1 MKRLVLLSFIFAA
14 AWTWA
19 QEAEPDRV
27 TVPFSDPSRPK
38 TLKAS
43 LINGSISVKGYDGKE
58 AIVEARSR
66 SESRRRR
73 AERERA
79 DGLHRIDVNATGLT
93 VEESDNVITVG
104 TRIPGEGVNLDI
116 QVPFNTSLKLHAV
129 NGRDI
134 SVDQVTGDIE
144 IESTNGNATA
154 THVSGAA
161 VVHSLNGKV
170 LVSVD
175 KFSGKPLSFSSL
187 NGDIDVTL
195 PADTK
200 ARLKLKTDHGAV
212 YSDFDIAMDRSAGAP
227 TVEDN
232 RSGNNGRYRVRFDRT
247 MIGTINGGGPEVS
260 LTTFNGNIYLRKAK

>member
-1 MKRLVLLSFIFAA
+1 MKRLAVFSFLLVA

-19 QEAEPDRV
+19 QDAEPDRV
-27 TVPFSDPSRPK
+27 SVPFSDPSRPK

-66 SESRRRR
+66 RDSRGRRRR
-73 AERERA
+73 EPENV
-79 DGLHRIDVNATGLT
+79 DGLHRIDMNATGLA

-104 TRIPGEGVNLDI
+104 TRMPAESVGLNI
-116 QVPFNTSLKLHAV
+116 QVPFDTSLKLHAV

-134 SVDQVTGDIE
+134 SVDQITGDIE
-144 IESTNGNATA
+144 IDSTNGNATV

-170 LVSVD
+170 LVSID

-187 NGDIDVTL
+187 NGNIDVTL

-200 ARLKLKTDHGAV
+200 ARLKLKTDNGAV
-212 YSDFDIAMDRSAGAP
+212 YSDFDIAMDRAARTP
-227 TVEDN
+227 TVEEN
-232 RSGNNGRYRVRFDRT
+232 RSGNGRYRVRFDRS
-247 MIGTINGGGPEVS
+247 MLGTINGGGPEIS